1 MNVKN
6 STKNKRGFTIIE
18 VVLVLAIAG
27 LIFLMVFIALPA
39 LQRSQRDTQRR
50 DDYGMLSAA
59 VTSYAASNGGKI
71 TNLTATT
78 GCKSLNASKYINDTG
93 EDPDG
98 VRYNLKG
105 CTYAQF
111 AATAGNFKPTTAT
124 AKATTVNT
132 DGLVTAGGADVFIVV
147 GADCSSTT
155 GGGKSYEYNVPTEN
169 SSRRAFAIFG
179 YLESGSQT
187 YCSAS
192 Q

>member
-59 VTSYAASNGGKI
+59 VTSYAASNGGKLG
-71 TNLTATT
+71 NLHNADGT
-78 GCKSLNASKYINDTG
+78 CKELDPSKYINNEG
-93 EDPDG
+93 LDPDG
-98 VRYNLKG
+98 KAYILKG
-105 CTYAQF
+105 CDISKF
-111 AATAGNFKPTTAT
+111 
-124 AKATTVNT
+124 T
-132 DGLVTAGGADVFIVV
+132 DFEPDPQVVYIVTK
-147 GADCSSTT
+147 ADCSKNKGAGTA
-155 GGGKSYEYNVPTEN
+155 EYDYMVPTKNE
-169 SSRRAFAIFG
+169 STRAFAIFG